1 MKEISL
7 NILDIAENSVKAGA
21 TLTEISVL
29 EKGETLT
36 LVIKDNGSGMTDEV
50 LKTVSNPFYTT
61 RTTRKVGMG
70 IPLLKLAAEMTGGS
84 VTIESKHYSDY
95 PTDHGTVVTAIFYKN
110 HIDCTPLGDVVSSI
124 TTLIQGHPDIDFLF
138 IARSVRL
145 FQHFVRYRAYNA
157 QAPPFLW
164 EERRG
169 WWASQ
174 DPFRSW
180 DTRRGRCP
188 EESPPSPRCGGSAGC
203 FPRCERCGRKYSLSR
218 SLSSLPPERRS

>member
-138 IARSVRL
+138 IHEIEDKEIKL
-145 FQHFVRYRAYNA
+145 
-157 QAPPFLW
+157 
-164 EERRG
+164 
-169 WWASQ
+169 
-174 DPFRSW
+174 
-180 DTRRGRCP
+180 DTREIREVLEGVP
-188 EESPPSPRCGGSAGC
+188 LNTYEVIKWIQE
-203 FPRCERCGRKYSLSR
+203 FLLEQYN
-218 SLSSLPPERRS
+218 